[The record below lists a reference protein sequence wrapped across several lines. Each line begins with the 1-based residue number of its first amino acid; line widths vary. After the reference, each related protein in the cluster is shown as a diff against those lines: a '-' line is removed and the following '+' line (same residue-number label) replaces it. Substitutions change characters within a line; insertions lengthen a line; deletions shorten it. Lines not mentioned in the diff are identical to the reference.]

1 MRIVDVINK
10 KKNGEVLTSE
20 EIKFFSNGTM
30 NIV

>member
-20 EIKFFSNGTM
+20 EIKFLSM
-30 NIV
+30 AMLKE